1 MAASIAKVFATEL
14 KQRVMNTLMKRLGL
28 AGVLFDGTGQPGA
41 TNGVGALRIPSQY
54 VNSVGAT
61 IGAGTSE
68 IQRNVI
74 AQRGLG
80 LPRG

>member
-1 MAASIAKVFATEL
+1 MLYDQDDPRVPQRARWGTYYLATVSE
-14 KQRVMNTLMKRLGL
+14 
-28 AGVLFDGTGQPGA
+28 
-41 TNGVGALRIPSQY
+41 
-54 VNSVGAT
+54 T

-74 AQRGLG
+74 ATRGLG